1 MDDKKI
7 EKLLKRWG
15 KEFKKG
21 FFSYFILLFLKK
33 KSMYGLEIN
42 KKLSD
47 ITNKELSYQ
56 DSSIYQI
63 LKILEKE
70 KMVISEWQKSS
81 SGPQRKY
88 YSITE
93 SGNKLLFLFTKD
105 YIEPIINTT
114 TILVKENFPRLK

>member
-1 MDDKKI
+1 MEDKKI

-15 KEFKKG
+15 KEYKKG

-33 KSMYGLEIN
+33 KSMYGMEIN
-42 KKLSD
+42 KKLSE

-56 DSSIYQI
+56 DSNIYQI

-70 KMVISEWQKSS
+70 KMVISEWQKSN

-93 SGNKLLFLFTKD
+93 SGNKLLYLFTKD

-114 TILVKENFPRLK
+114 TTLVKENFPRL